1 MAEIPEDF
9 KDLFEKKSFAS
20 FTTIDSD
27 GFPHVTPVWIDFD
40 GKNLLVNT
48 VEGRLKEKNVRN
60 NKKVG
65 VSIMD
70 PDDPYRHLS
79 IRGKVIETTKKNAV
93 EHIDN
98 LAKKYMGVD
107 EYPNRSQE
115 KGDRII
121 LKISPNTISTME
133 N

>member
-1 MAEIPEDF
+1 MAEIPEGF

-20 FTTIDSD
+20 FATVDSD

-40 GKNLLVNT
+40 GENLLVNT

-70 PDDPYRHLS
+70 PNDPYRHLS
-79 IRGKVIETTKKNAV
+79 IRGKVIETTKENAV
-93 EHIDN
+93 EHIDS

-115 KGDRII
+115 EGDRII

>member
-1 MAEIPEDF
+1 MAEIPGNF
-9 KDLFEKKSFAS
+9 KDLFKKKSFAS
-20 FTTIDSD
+20 FATIDSN

-40 GKNLLVNT
+40 GENLLINT
-48 VEGRLKEKNVRN
+48 VEGRLKERNIRN

-65 VSIMD
+65 LSIMD

-79 IRGKVIETTKKNAV
+79 IQGKVVETTKENAV
-93 EHIDN
+93 EHIDD

-115 KGDRII
+115 EGDRII
-121 LKISPNTISTME
+121 LKISPNKVSTME